1 MGIQLDFIGSG
12 LTVKHL
18 NIRKQ
23 GPEDDKIL
31 AVDVKLSGCVATGP
45 WLRELFLPIVEDDS
59 QFQGDLESLLWMDDE
74 DKNLRFHGIREFKS
88 TRTFRS
94 CTLKF
99 AGLDLYGDCSKFSL
113 EPLAGQRGEITFSIS
128 VSDPGTIVVSVLA
141 EMVGEYSTGGQLFGA
156 DLFDQQEEAA

>member
-45 WLRELFLPIVEDDS
+45 WLR
-59 QFQGDLESLLWMDDE
+59 
-74 DKNLRFHGIREFKS
+74 
-88 TRTFRS
+88 
-94 CTLKF
+94 LKV
-99 AGLDLYGDCSKFSL
+99 
-113 EPLAGQRGEITFSIS
+113 R
-128 VSDPGTIVVSVLA
+128 
-141 EMVGEYSTGGQLFGA
+141 
-156 DLFDQQEEAA
+156 